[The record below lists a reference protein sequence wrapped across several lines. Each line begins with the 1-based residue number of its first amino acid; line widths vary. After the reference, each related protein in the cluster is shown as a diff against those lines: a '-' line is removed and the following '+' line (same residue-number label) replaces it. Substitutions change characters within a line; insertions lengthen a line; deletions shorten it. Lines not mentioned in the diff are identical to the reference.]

1 MKLVVTRRSLRRVL
15 TWTQW
20 LLFTSAVV
28 ALGYCGF
35 ALLEA
40 WTFQKQASR
49 EFERRLHGE
58 QRAPSAASR
67 TEPPASPGV
76 PPALGPD
83 GLIGRLEIP
92 HIGLSAIVAE
102 GTDKITLR
110 RAVGHIS
117 GTAMPG
123 QPGNAGLAGHRD
135 TFFRPLKDIQE
146 NDSITLTT
154 LGGEYRY
161 RVVSTRVVAPTEVS
175 VLDPTANEILTLVTC
190 HPFYFV
196 GAAPNRFIV
205 RAERVTGSAGDPP
218 TESQ

>member
-1 MKLVVTRRSLRRVL
+1 MKVVLTRKSLRRIL
-15 TWTQW
+15 TWAQW
-20 LLFTSAVV
+20 VLLTSAVV
-28 ALGYCGF
+28 ALGYSGF

-49 EFERRLHGE
+49 EFERRLHDERG
-58 QRAPSAASR
+58 APSTASR
-67 TEPPASPGV
+67 TELPASPRL
-76 PPALGPD
+76 PPALVGPD

-102 GTDKITLR
+102 GTDRTTLR

-117 GTAMPG
+117 GTALPG

-146 NDSITLTT
+146 NDYITLTT
-154 LGGEYRY
+154 LGGDYHY

-175 VLDPTANEILTLVTC
+175 VLDPTVSEVLTLVTC

-196 GAAPNRFIV
+196 GPAPNRFIV
-205 RAERVTGSAGDPP
+205 RAERVTSPSGPP
-218 TESQ
+218 RP